1 MKKIAILTSGG
12 DCSGLNAT
20 ISSVVRSA
28 TKLGW
33 QVYGI
38 KDGTDGLTSLP
49 LNYEI
54 LTVENFSNTPWVDMP
69 GSYLGSI
76 NKGATPEQ
84 LKERAR
90 IFGESVKS
98 LGLDAVIVVGGD
110 GSMGI
115 VGKYCSDSNVKMIG
129 IPKTMDNDTPLT
141 EVSVGFN
148 SACQVVTDAL
158 EALNYTARSHKRAIV
173 AEVMGRDVGHL
184 AIQSAVAAQADI
196 CLIPEIPYTI
206 DGIISKLEEV
216 KASGK
221 DHTVIVVSE
230 GIRTE
235 AGERITN
242 KVNAIGAPIN
252 GGIGDYIEAEISKR
266 TNLFQTRVN
275 VLGHIQ
281 RAGKPTTFDKALA
294 AMFGARAVE
303 LLEAGKTDMMVA
315 WRDGRVVE
323 FDIKD
328 VLNGG
333 STSANDAESC
343 YVCKST
349 TSVDLNSSYVTAA
362 KTMGMYIG
370 EI

>member
-1 MKKIAILTSGG
+1 MKKIGILTSGG
-12 DCSGLNAT
+12 DCSALNAT

-28 TKLGW
+28 ANLGW
-33 QVYGI
+33 EVYGI
-38 KDGTDGLTSLP
+38 KNGTEGLTSLP
-49 LNYEI
+49 LDYEI
-54 LTVENFSNTPWVDMP
+54 LTVENFSNTPWVDVA
-69 GSYLGSI
+69 GSYLGSL

-84 LKERAR
+84 LVERAR
-90 IFGESVKS
+90 IFGESVKT
-98 LGLDAVIVVGGD
+98 LGLEAIVVVGGD
-110 GSMGI
+110 GSMAI
-115 VGKYCSDSNVKMIG
+115 VGKYCQDSGIKMIG

-158 EALNYTARSHKRAIV
+158 ESLNYTARSHQRAIV

-206 DGIISKLEEV
+206 DGIINKLEEV

-221 DHTVIVVSE
+221 NHTVIVVSE

-235 AGERITN
+235 DGQRITN
-242 KVNAIGAPIN
+242 KVNAIGVAIN
-252 GGIGDYIEAEISKR
+252 GGIGEYINDEINKR

-281 RAGKPTTFDKALA
+281 RAGKPTTFDKALG

-303 LLEAGKTDMMVA
+303 LLNEGQTDKMVA
-315 WRDGRVVE
+315 WRDGKVVE
-323 FDIKD
+323 FTLKE
-328 VLNGG
+328 VLTGG
-333 STSANDAESC
+333 TCANDAESK
-343 YVCKST
+343 YLCKST
-349 TSVDLNSSYVTAA
+349 TSVDLESSHVKAA